1 MTIILKKIIIKT
13 VKEDKANQTEETDMK
28 NVMTRA
34 WEIKREEDRKM
45 RNRAMR
51 KENRFELKECEKAV
65 FAECLKMAWEEAKK
79 AEKIAEKYNVSVENA
94 QIIVAKE
101 NELLSDCHYGI
112 SWNIWSGY
120 GHIRAYY
127 KCEDMSKYANSKK
140 TNFVELVA

>member
-1 MTIILKKIIIKT
+1 
-13 VKEDKANQTEETDMK
+13 MK

-34 WEIKREEDRKM
+34 WEIKRTEDRKM
-45 RNRAMR
+45 LKRAMG
-51 KENRFELKECEKAV
+51 KESRFELKECEKAV

-101 NELLSDCHYGI
+101 TELVADCHYGI

-120 GHIRAYY
+120 GLVRAYY
-127 KCEDMSKYANSKK
+127 TCEDRSKYANSKK
-140 TNFVELVA
+140 DNFVELVA